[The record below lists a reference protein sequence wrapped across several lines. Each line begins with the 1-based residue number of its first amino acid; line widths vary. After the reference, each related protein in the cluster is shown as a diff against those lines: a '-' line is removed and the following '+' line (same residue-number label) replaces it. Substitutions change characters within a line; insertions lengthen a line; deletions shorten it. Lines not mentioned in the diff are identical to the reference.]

1 MTKVKTAIFPV
12 GGMGTRFLPI
22 TKSLP
27 KEMLP
32 ILDKPLIQY
41 VVEEAVTAGIKNLVF
56 VTNYT
61 KRALEDYFDSNF
73 ELETRLAQKGKHEL
87 LSRITHLLPSDVNI
101 VYVRQ
106 KSPLGLG
113 DAILCAKNVVG
124 NQPFVVSL
132 ADDVLSSGS
141 QTLGAMLAC
150 FNNTGSNVIA
160 VEEVAPEKT
169 DQYGIVDLHSG
180 SNLVKTLVEKPS
192 PEQAPSN
199 LGVIGR
205 YVLMPEIFDS
215 LEQTKPGAGGEIQ
228 LTDAIAQLMATQ
240 QLTAM
245 PIEGRRFDCGSRKG
259 MLEATLAYALRD
271 PELKPFVDE
280 MIKASV

>member
-1 MTKVKTAIFPV
+1 MTKVKTAVFPV

-132 ADDVLSSGS
+132 ADDVLSSGV
-141 QTLGAMLAC
+141 QTLGAMLSC

-160 VEEVAPEKT
+160 VEEIAPEKT

-180 SNLVKTLVEKPS
+180 SNLVKTLVEKPA
-192 PEQAPSN
+192 PDKAPSN

-205 YVLMPEIFDS
+205 YVLTPEIFDS
-215 LEQTKPGAGGEIQ
+215 LEHTSPGAGGEIQ

-259 MLEATLAYALRD
+259 MLEATLAYALKD
-271 PELKPFVDE
+271 PELKSFVTE
-280 MIKASV
+280 MIKTTV

>member
-1 MTKVKTAIFPV
+1 MNKVKTAVFPV
-12 GGMGTRFLPI
+12 GGLGTRFLPI

-73 ELETRLAQKGKHEL
+73 ELETRLGQKGKHEL

-113 DAILCAKNVVG
+113 DAILCAKNVLG

-169 DQYGIVDLHSG
+169 NQYGIVDLHSG

-215 LEQTKPGAGGEIQ
+215 LEETKPGAGGEIQ

-259 MLEATLAYALRD
+259 ILEATLAYALQD
-271 PELKPFVDE
+271 PELKPFVTE
-280 MIKASV
+280 MIKATV

>member
-169 DQYGIVDLHSG
+169 NQYGIVDLHSG

-205 YVLMPEIFDS
+205 YVLMPEIFDC

-280 MIKASV
+280 MIKVTV